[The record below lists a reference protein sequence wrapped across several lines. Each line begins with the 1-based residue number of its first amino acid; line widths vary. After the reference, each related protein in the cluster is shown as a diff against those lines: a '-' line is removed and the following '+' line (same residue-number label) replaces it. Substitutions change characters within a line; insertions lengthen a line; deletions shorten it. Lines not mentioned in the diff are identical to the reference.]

1 MLHCDVW
8 QSLDKVS
15 FLENA
20 ILLEMKSRS
29 QGRPMKMC
37 TGQVHRDLPSCNDI
51 PNQTIRDFLDDFAL
65 VVSGNG
71 GKDNVSAVSAEI
83 SGQEQTMV
91 LRVARNEGINEQ
103 MLDDLRRTLRIM
115 TKSIPTGVFKPAPVA

>member
-1 MLHCDVW
+1 
-8 QSLDKVS
+8 
-15 FLENA
+15 
-20 ILLEMKSRS
+20 
-29 QGRPMKMC
+29 MKMC

-115 TKSIPTGVFKPAPVA
+115 AKSIPTGVFKPAPVA